1 MNLKE
6 KLSVSFPSVYVN
18 LDMYIDAY
26 DMHIYTHTIIYIMC
40 TRTFAKNDRNLLNR
54 KFLKNH
60 LSS

>member
-26 DMHIYTHTIIYIMC
+26 DMHIYTYDYVHYVYTYIC
-40 TRTFAKNDRNLLNR
+40 KE
-54 KFLKNH
+54 
-60 LSS
+60 